1 MNNIDKLGVYLRDQ
15 FSQVLSVVNVI
26 NSRIVQN
33 NANLAESENERN
45 RIANQLSETLRNSE
59 LQANNKLGSDLVT
72 QDTNWSPQFQVN
84 LKTKVLQNLQ
94 PPLGSQATPERCTSL
109 LETIIPFYKNSTQK
123 ISVSLHPLR
132 GNFF

>member
-72 QDTNWSPQFQVN
+72 QDTN
-84 LKTKVLQNLQ
+84 
-94 PPLGSQATPERCTSL
+94 
-109 LETIIPFYKNSTQK
+109 
-123 ISVSLHPLR
+123 
-132 GNFF
+132 

>member
-1 MNNIDKLGVYLRDQ
+1 MKNIDKLGVYLRDQ

-59 LQANNKLGSDLVT
+59 LQANNQLGSDLVT
-72 QDTNWSPQFQVN
+72 QDTN
-84 LKTKVLQNLQ
+84 
-94 PPLGSQATPERCTSL
+94 
-109 LETIIPFYKNSTQK
+109 
-123 ISVSLHPLR
+123 
-132 GNFF
+132 